1 MFLHS
6 HRGTNLT
13 YALGIGEFKTTL
25 TNILGSQ
32 HTAEI
37 YGQLIAAPFPD
48 MCDSV
53 MDTLVLQVY
62 I

>member
-1 MFLHS
+1 VFLHS

-48 MCDSV
+48 M
-53 MDTLVLQVY
+53 
-62 I
+62 